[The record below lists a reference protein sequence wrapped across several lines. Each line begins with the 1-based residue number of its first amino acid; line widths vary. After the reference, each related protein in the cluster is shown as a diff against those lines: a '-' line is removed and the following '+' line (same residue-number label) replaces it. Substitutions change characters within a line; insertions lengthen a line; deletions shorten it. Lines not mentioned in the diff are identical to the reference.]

1 MRFQE
6 PLRMVEAAR
15 AELERAR
22 SNSEV
27 WSDDL
32 RQRFDAQR
40 FKPLTDAGTKL
51 DQALKK
57 AQEKVAASERL
68 LAM

>member
-27 WSDDL
+27 EVVPGLVEFEWRSP
-32 RQRFDAQR
+32 A
-40 FKPLTDAGTKL
+40 
-51 DQALKK
+51 
-57 AQEKVAASERL
+57 
-68 LAM
+68 